1 MHNNIF
7 RNWRGWTARVAE
19 RNAALLAQQAA
30 RRRGVRTPEVIFPRH
45 IDNSRL
51 VKAAD
56 PVRAR
61 QMRIFA
67 AAATVLF
74 TLIMVYGLQHFSAI
88 EAPTRSNLKSR
99 CAINCAKTIA
109 SCVSPRHSFQQPGR
123 IDGMA
128 RQLGMAEPQPGQV
141 VHAAPS
147 GNQRSCAG
155 ARLRPPT
162 PLTDAERAR
171 HQPRRNLKFP

>member
-1 MHNNIF
+1 MAACTTTYF
-7 RNWRGWTARVAE
+7 EAGQGWTARVAE

-51 VKAAD
+51 VKASD

-74 TLIMVYGLQHFSAI
+74 TLIMIYGLQHFSAI
-88 EAPTRSNLKSR
+88 EGSYKIESEKQVRDQLREDNRQLRLAEAQLS
-99 CAINCAKTIA
+99 
-109 SCVSPRHSFQQPGR
+109 QPGR

-141 VHAAPS
+141 VHGNARPEASAPVLA
-147 GNQRSCAG
+147 QVT
-155 ARLRPPT
+155 PPSN
-162 PLTDAERAR
+162 PA
-171 HQPRRNLKFP
+171 N